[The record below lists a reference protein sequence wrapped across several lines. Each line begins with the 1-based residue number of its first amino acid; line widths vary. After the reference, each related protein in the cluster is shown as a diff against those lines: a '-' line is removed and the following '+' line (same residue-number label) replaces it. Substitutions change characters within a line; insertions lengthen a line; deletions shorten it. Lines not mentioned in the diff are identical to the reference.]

1 MRLEPGQVPPAGA
14 ELRLIQRPSP
24 NFGPRK
30 GGALPDIV
38 VIHYTA
44 MASAEAA
51 CRALSNPEVEV
62 SAHYLI
68 AEDGCVMAMVDEAER
83 AWHAGAGRWGD
94 VADVNSRSI
103 GIELANDGF
112 SPFSAALMDALEE
125 LLAGIMER
133 WGVPASRVIAHSD
146 LAPGRKIDPGR
157 RFDWQRLAR
166 GGLAVWAEG
175 AGGDVDAFRRNAAA
189 FGYTAD
195 VDDETVL
202 AAFRLRFRPW
212 AEGPLDAVDAG
223 LAADLARRFG
233 PLKVSS

>member
-1 MRLEPGQVPPAGA
+1 M
-14 ELRLIQRPSP
+14 
-24 NFGPRK
+24 
-30 GGALPDIV
+30 
-38 VIHYTA
+38 T
-44 MASAEAA
+44 SAEAA
-51 CRALSNPEVEV
+51 FRALSNPEVEV

-68 AEDGCVMAMVDEAER
+68 AETGDVMAMVDEAER

-94 VADVNSRSI
+94 VVDVNSRSI

-125 LLAGIMER
+125 LLVGIMER
-133 WGVPASRVIAHSD
+133 WAIPAERVIAHSD

-166 GGLAVWAEG
+166 QELAVWPEQG
-175 AGGDVDAFRRNAAA
+175 AGDVDAFRANAAA

-195 VDDETVL
+195 VDDETLL

-212 AEGPLDAVDAG
+212 AKGPLSARDAG
-223 LAADLARRFG
+223 LAADLARRYPIDRHG
-233 PLKVSS
+233 VVA